1 MLFSMGAGQQQA
13 LFHDPF
19 VNVRHVISLVAVLAA
34 VGCVAA
40 ACGGSSSASSLSDG
54 VIAQVNGEDITKAQL
69 DTLLAQAK
77 RSYKVQKQSF
87 PSAGTT
93 EYQQLRDQAVAYL
106 AQRVEF
112 EQKAKEMGINVTDAQ
127 VKNYLTTFKKKNF
140 GGNEKKY
147 QDALKA
153 QGLTEADWQDIVRLR
168 LLSQAIYNKVT
179 NDVTVTDKD
188 VKAYYQ
194 ENISQYTKPESRPVR
209 HILVT
214 DKQTAE
220 KVYNQLKAGGN
231 FDALAK
237 KYSTDTATKN
247 KGGKL
252 TAAKGQGLDPA
263 FEMVAFG
270 LKNDEISK
278 PVHSQFGWH
287 VIQALGSTT
296 PAKVTPLKDVEK
308 TIKQQ
313 LISNDKSS
321 AATEWQTAL
330 TKEYEGKV
338 KYATGYEPTPTQ
350 TQTTPTLPVQTSG

>member
-1 MLFSMGAGQQQA
+1 MGAGQQQA
-13 LFHDPF
+13 LFHDRF
-19 VNVRHVISLVAVLAA
+19 VNVRHVIPLVAVLAA
-34 VGCVAA
+34 VTGVAA
-40 ACGGSSSASSLSDG
+40 ACGGSSSASSLPDG

-69 DTLLAQAK
+69 DTVLAQAK
-77 RSYKVQKQSF
+77 RSYTAQKQNF

-112 EQKAKEMGINVTDAQ
+112 QQKAKEMGIDVTDAQ

-140 GGNEKKY
+140 GGSEQKY
-147 QDALKA
+147 QAALKA
-153 QGLTEADWQDIVRLR
+153 QGLTDADWQDIVRLR

-179 NDVTVTDKD
+179 NAVKVTDKE
-188 VKAYYQ
+188 VKDYYEQ
-194 ENISQYTKPESRPVR
+194 NLSQYTKPESRPVR

-220 KVYNQLKAGGN
+220 KVYDQLKAGGN
-231 FDALAK
+231 FNALAK
-237 KYSTDTATKN
+237 KYSTDTATKD

-263 FEMVAFG
+263 FEKVAFG
-270 LKNDEISK
+270 LKNNEISK

-287 VIQALGSTT
+287 VIQALGSAT
-296 PAKVTPLKDVEK
+296 PPKVTPLNDVEK

-313 LISNDKSS
+313 LVSNDKST
-321 AATEWQTAL
+321 AATDWQTAL
-330 TKEYEGKV
+330 TKEYEGKI
-338 KYATGYEPTPTQ
+338 KYATGYQPTP
-350 TQTTPTLPVQTSG
+350 TQTTPTLPVPTSG